1 MAWLHNAVAWSRR
14 VSCHP
19 RVQQAPFTVL
29 SWVGLG
35 DTGLLLFTYLL
46 LTVLCVPL
54 PLQREILLFLSF
66 CENQSFQGWMGA
78 GAEPVQLCFT
88 LEEPCGLRDRV
99 SLGANVQILGF
110 PSALETAHHNEQEVS
125 WQSGNPLLAGWD

>member
-1 MAWLHNAVAWSRR
+1 MPPKGSASSFHCAE
-14 VSCHP
+14 
-19 RVQQAPFTVL
+19 
-29 SWVGLG
+29 LG
-35 DTGLLLFTYLL
+35 GPGRHRLALIYLFTINCS
-46 LTVLCVPL
+46 LCP
-54 PLQREILLFLSF
+54 PTSAERDPFISLSV

-88 LEEPCGLRDRV
+88 LEERCGLRDRV